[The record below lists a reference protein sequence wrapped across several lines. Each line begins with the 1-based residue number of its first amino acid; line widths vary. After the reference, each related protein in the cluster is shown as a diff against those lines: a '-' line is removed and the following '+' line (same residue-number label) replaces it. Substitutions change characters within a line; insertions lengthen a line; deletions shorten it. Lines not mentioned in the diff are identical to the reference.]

1 AGRYL
6 VATIKTASWQWMSS
20 CCARRGAAGYRA
32 DAANRAAN
40 RDKQAS
46 VGSRAAI
53 VDSHLPDSALKEFAT
68 VGNEVPSGT
77 TVGRLVD
84 TDTSFRVAGCVLF
97 TGGGIQSI
105 ARRIA
110 RIHQQRAN
118 GVNTETAGDELP
130 VLISTKRL
138 ISAPNTA
145 ARRSDVKNAPI

>member
-1 AGRYL
+1 
-6 VATIKTASWQWMSS
+6 M
-20 CCARRGAAGYRA
+20 
-32 DAANRAAN
+32 
-40 RDKQAS
+40 S
-46 VGSRAAI
+46 VGCGPD
-53 VDSHLPDSALKEFAT
+53 VFKSHLPDPALKKHISA
-68 VGNEVPSGT
+68 GNEIPRNS
-77 TVGRLVD
+77 TVRRLVD
-84 TDTSFRVAGCVLF
+84 THTSFRVAGCVLF

-118 GVNTETAGDELP
+118 GVNTETAGHELP